1 MIKTRKLKRVRVSAL
16 ILTEILKMA
25 ASNALPDDAE
35 AHSVYYDHLSNSF
48 DVLASSES
56 FEEITEGQEVPLH
69 GDPLVSTSFLDM
81 IRGRRKNN
89 ESI

>member
-1 MIKTRKLKRVRVSAL
+1 MKTRKLKRVRVSAL

-25 ASNALPDDAE
+25 SSHALPEDAE

-56 FEEITEGQEVPLH
+56 FEEVREGEEVPFH
-69 GDPLVSTSFLDM
+69 GDPVVSTNFLDM
-81 IRGRRKNN
+81 IRGRK
-89 ESI
+89 